1 MATVDCKHDP
11 GHSLLLFADK
21 WKEGANNTTE
31 GGGRKIG
38 ENKLLSKKNRCV
50 SCLERIFITFDL
62 TCSELHTLLFAG

>member
-1 MATVDCKHDP
+1 MLPDKVNSGLESCCFCY
-11 GHSLLLFADK
+11 FADK

-50 SCLERIFITFDL
+50 FGFQNDFPPPLYVRYY
-62 TCSELHTLLFAG
+62 ELNMVF